1 MRKCVRIEH
10 PRQTRYYN
18 LSACEWVTDTV
29 DATEWPISEADE
41 CERVALQVGGVVVEV
56 SR

>member
-1 MRKCVRIEH
+1 MRKIVRIEH
-10 PRQTRYYN
+10 PRLTRYYN

-29 DATEWPISEADE
+29 DATEWPVSEADE
-41 CERVALQVGGVVVEV
+41 CERVANQVGGVVVEA